1 LYKIAL
7 LNDAIVG
14 LGHPTSGSAARR
26 RSDRMKRRE
35 FITLIG
41 AAAMTWPLAA
51 RAQQTPLPIVGF
63 LNGATATGWAPAE
76 KYVLLKQCDVSY

>member
-1 LYKIAL
+1 M
-7 LNDAIVG
+7 
-14 LGHPTSGSAARR
+14 RR
-26 RSDRMKRRE
+26 RD
-35 FITLIG
+35 FIKVVAG
-41 AAAMTWPLAA
+41 SAMTWPLAA